1 MNNNYFNWTNKK
13 KNSKKNSKK
22 KPGLY
27 GSLNK
32 YQRNELDLIEQDN
45 ILKLKEKKI
54 KQQIID
60 LEKDQKIIKKGR
72 EIIKKKQML
81 LKSYLSK

>member
-1 MNNNYFNWTNKK
+1 MNNNYFNWNNKK
-13 KNSKKNSKK
+13 KNSKKKA
-22 KPGLY
+22 GLY

-45 ILKLKEKKI
+45 ILKLQEKKI

-60 LEKDQKIIKKGR
+60 LEKDQKLIKKGR

-81 LKSYLSK
+81 LKSNLSK